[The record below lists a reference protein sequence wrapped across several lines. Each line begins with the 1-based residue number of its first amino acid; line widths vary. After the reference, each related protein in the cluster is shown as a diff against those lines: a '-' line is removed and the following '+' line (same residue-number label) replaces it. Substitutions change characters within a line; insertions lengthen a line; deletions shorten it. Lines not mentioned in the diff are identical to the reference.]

1 MRLLISLFARDL
13 LEEKKL
19 LSTGRSFL
27 SMSPLAPLCLLL
39 VFPAISQKPWSSAE
53 GSRSNMHSKCLCNL
67 FVQM

>member
-27 SMSPLAPLCLLL
+27 SMSPFSALVLA
-39 VFPAISQKPWSSAE
+39 FSFSSYLSE
-53 GSRSNMHSKCLCNL
+53 TVEQC
-67 FVQM
+67 